1 MRVFYLML
9 THRFFLLLL
18 VSVTFFSC
26 KSGNASFEEEA
37 NANDSLVVV
46 VEMPNKKDYTMY
58 EFSQKSQVVAD
69 AKKEF
74 EAFKLQLSNL
84 KLALKADSNNIASDK
99 KLSYESAI
107 KETEK
112 SQSEYQ
118 KKIAALEKSNAENW
132 ESVKTDIANAYNT
145 LKQNIANVSDVADN
159 KSSTKNDSVNTA
171 KKTK

>member
-1 MRVFYLML
+1 
-9 THRFFLLLL
+9 
-18 VSVTFFSC
+18 
-26 KSGNASFEEEA
+26 
-37 NANDSLVVV
+37 
-46 VEMPNKKDYTMY
+46 MPYKKDYTMY
-58 EFSQKSQVVAD
+58 EFNQKSQVVAD
-69 AKKEF
+69 AKKEL
-74 EAFKLQLSNL
+74 ETFKLQISNL
-84 KLALKADSNNIASDK
+84 KLALKADSSRIATDK
-99 KLSYESAI
+99 KLNYESAI

-145 LKQNIANVSDVADN
+145 LKQNIANVGDVADN